1 MKWEREKK
9 KNQPRHR
16 SIVRQNQTKER
27 TYCISSV
34 FSLVIIITM
43 FISHFVC
50 GVCERASKKSTR
62 RITYRTFFSRS
73 SYRTYLFALP
83 ICLARAHLNTKTHTH
98 THITHQA
105 ERLCRMCNAIYI
117 SLRFP
122 FSTLLRLTT
131 RLSKKVNPNVN
142 RERQRREEKKE
153 KKIKL
158 RAI

>member
-1 MKWEREKK
+1 MLNKMRERGKK
-9 KNQPRHR
+9 TTQAQKHSKAKP
-16 SIVRQNQTKER
+16 NQTKER

-73 SYRTYLFALP
+73 SYRIYLFALP

-98 THITHQA
+98 TH
-105 ERLCRMCNAIYI
+105 
-117 SLRFP
+117 
-122 FSTLLRLTT
+122 
-131 RLSKKVNPNVN
+131 
-142 RERQRREEKKE
+142 
-153 KKIKL
+153 
-158 RAI
+158 